1 MSHSELE
8 DFIFNQQNLF
18 KELSG
23 ASPPGTPLGL
33 CPGPTWGLKAAPDH
47 CQKLAPPL
55 QILDPPLY
63 LLFHFKQIAC
73 PHSFHLLVTAKV
85 ITLLQISL
93 GISFSTGMLE

>member
-47 CQKLAPPL
+47 CQKLAPPTSN
-55 QILDPPLY
+55 PGSAPV
-63 LLFHFKQIAC
+63 FTF
-73 PHSFHLLVTAKV
+73 SF
-85 ITLLQISL
+85 
-93 GISFSTGMLE
+93 